1 MSSYFGI
8 FKMNF
13 KGELQYRV
21 KALSGVVTQIFWGL
35 MYIYLYTAF
44 MGGKIID
51 GFSIEQ
57 MISYVWIG
65 QAFLVIRFLDLP
77 KNCAQEIENG
87 NICYKFVRPINLY
100 NQWFAEHLG
109 YKLSATILRC
119 LPLLLFA
126 SILPKSIRIMPPPSF
141 TAFVLFIVSLAIG
154 AVLTSAISMIIV
166 YLTFKTLSARGTV
179 SICNTVCGVLGGL
192 YIPLVFMPQSIQNV
206 LNYLPFRFVL
216 DLPARIYIGNIPPMQ
231 AIQFIGIAF
240 AWLVAIIIIG
250 KILISKAGKSA
261 VIQGG

>member
-21 KALSGVVTQIFWGL
+21 KAISGVATQIFWGL

-44 MGGKIID
+44 MGGKVID

-57 MISYVWIG
+57 MITYVWLG

-77 KNCAQEIENG
+77 KNCAREIESG

-100 NQWFAEHLG
+100 NLWFAEHLG
-109 YKLSATILRC
+109 YKMSATILRC
-119 LPLLLFA
+119 LPLVLFA
-126 SILPKSIRIMPPPSF
+126 SIMPKSIRIGLPTSF
-141 TAFVLFIVSLAIG
+141 TAFILFLVAIIIG
-154 AVLTSAISMIIV
+154 TLLSSAISMIIV
-166 YLTFKTLSARGTV
+166 YLTFKTLSSKGTV
-179 SICNTVCGVLGGL
+179 TICNTVCGVLGGL

-206 LNYLPFRFVL
+206 LNYLPFRFSL
-216 DLPARIYIGNIPPMQ
+216 DLPARIYIGNISPLEGLK
-231 AIQFIGIAF
+231 FIGIAL
-240 AWLVAIIIIG
+240 AWLVIIVLIG
-250 KILISKAGKSA
+250 KLLIGKAGKNA